1 MDENDEEEEETG
13 SVRRDFKFGA
23 SNYIVS
29 VPLKREK
36 KKIISRRFFLFVVE
50 EGAEKYFPSPLR
62 QIVIGKKEREKKKER
77 ELKIQQQQKPADDLK
92 CL

>member
-62 QIVIGKKEREKKKER
+62 QIVIGKKEKKYKR